1 MVSIGQVVIGVD
13 DMRRAVRFWSQ
24 ALHYIP
30 RSGAVTDDWT
40 ILDPVNGLG
49 TPLALDVSV
58 SPVQEHPRMHLDLFT
73 ENALEHAAEIER
85 LIALGAQKVDWDLY
99 PADPDFTVLADPE
112 GNRFC
117 VIDLSHG

>member
-73 ENALEHAAEIER
+73 ENALEHAAEVER